1 MKLLTFVP
9 DSFILASDDRAC
21 YLADVGFVMDV
32 SDTLSDRNFLRAK
45 QIIQQLAQAFGVK
58 LGGSRAGLVTFST
71 TAKTVIEIGQN
82 DTAAA
87 FNREVSGITP
97 FGTY

>member
-32 SDTLSDRNFLRAK
+32 TDTISDRNFLRAK
-45 QIIQQLAQAFGVK
+45 QIIQQLAQAFWGET
-58 LGGSRAGLVTFST
+58 GRFAGRTCHF
-71 TAKTVIEIGQN
+71 
-82 DTAAA
+82 
-87 FNREVSGITP
+87 
-97 FGTY
+97 